1 MLLSGK
7 DSEGLN
13 LARAV
18 DESIMMGKY
27 FSRNLAHVA
36 NELGDSEKVMSLMHE
51 KLQKEIE
58 VIYRRAKS
66 PVPLSVIIDD
76 LQRFVAEL
84 RGFQESIIIKK
95 IKDDITPLIAR
106 IEQFIQE
113 YPRIRKDLGEKTD
126 RILLA
131 FITSM
136 KKILEDTL
144 FKDFNRELGDLER
157 IRNMLLHVAY

>member
-1 MLLSGK
+1 M
-7 DSEGLN
+7 
-13 LARAV
+13 
-18 DESIMMGKY
+18 
-27 FSRNLAHVA
+27 
-36 NELGDSEKVMSLMHE
+36 
-51 KLQKEIE
+51 
-58 VIYRRAKS
+58 
-66 PVPLSVIIDD
+66 
-76 LQRFVAEL
+76 AEL